1 MCYQAGHH
9 CGKVPRGACTSG
21 FRTQGERELGYLY
34 TNSSQSCLR
43 ADAGGCLV
51 SETEATN
58 AREHRTR
65 DTRSSW
71 AWEKRS
77 ALGYKK
83 LLLYGSSAYA
93 DYVKR
98 NGNSSY
104 PVWKAI
110 DIGRKGLFRT
120 KLKETAFVAQE
131 ELPVLG
137 GYTLPAVCTAAR
149 QLTRVTDL
157 SDRSRGQQDRM
168 QICRYFKT
176 PIVWEQYLSN
186 YSAMANLS
194 QDLIDL
200 SKAR

>member
-1 MCYQAGHH
+1 ML
-9 CGKVPRGACTSG
+9 T
-21 FRTQGERELGYLY
+21 
-34 TNSSQSCLR
+34 
-43 ADAGGCLV
+43 
-51 SETEATN
+51 
-58 AREHRTR
+58 
-65 DTRSSW
+65 
-71 AWEKRS
+71 
-77 ALGYKK
+77 
-83 LLLYGSSAYA
+83 
-93 DYVKR
+93 VKR

-110 DIGRKGLFRT
+110 DIGRKGLFKT
-120 KLKETAFVAQE
+120 KLKETAIVAQE

-149 QLTRVTDL
+149 QLTGVTDL
-157 SDRSRGQQDRM
+157 SERSGGQQDRM
-168 QICRYFKT
+168 QVCRYFKT